1 MKGFYI
7 TSALNGEAGKTKLH
21 FRQNFLQTFDF
32 LTKQVYTE
40 INTTLFIVLAIVW
53 WNTFW
58 W

>member
-32 LTKQVYTE
+32 LTKQVSTE

-53 WNTFW
+53 WNTF
-58 W
+58 